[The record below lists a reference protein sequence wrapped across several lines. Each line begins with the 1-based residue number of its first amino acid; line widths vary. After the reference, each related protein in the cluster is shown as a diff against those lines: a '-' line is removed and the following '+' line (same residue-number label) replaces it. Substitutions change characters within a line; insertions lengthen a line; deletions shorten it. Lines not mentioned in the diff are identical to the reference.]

1 EWESYKKIMFDSIT
15 ELRQMGDHSGR
26 PGYMLYAVN
35 ILQLMGDVLC
45 AFHLL
50 KQAQVAQR
58 KWKDLATGEVSLQ
71 NLIEE
76 NVDARFYWNKMK
88 TTEYYVWSIL
98 PRALSNA
105 RVIHNAC
112 LTPLEAAL

>member
-1 EWESYKKIMFDSIT
+1 MFGSIT
-15 ELRQMGDHSGR
+15 ELKQIGDHFGQPS
-26 PGYMLYAVN
+26 YVLYAVN

-58 KWKDLATGEVSLQ
+58 KWKALAAGEVSLQ
-71 NLIEE
+71 NLIKE
-76 NVDARFYWNKMK
+76 NVDARFYWNKLK

-105 RVIHNAC
+105 RVIHNCC
-112 LTPLEAAL
+112 LTPLEAVL